1 MFSISI
7 KLGRVFRMNWKICAQ
22 PNSLNNE
29 TSKLR
34 INSLIKERFEERW
47 KIKECVVDSELDLSQ
62 KELRIYYILTI
73 ESRE

>member
-1 MFSISI
+1 
-7 KLGRVFRMNWKICAQ
+7 MNWKICAQ
-22 PNSLNNE
+22 PNLLNNE